1 MTMSEKDIIEL
12 AAQKA
17 AQVTLETLA
26 KQKKK
31 ERRERRDW
39 RLRNTRLLLEHLQQF
54 DTHAHKSVY
63 DVRKVLELA
72 QNDPEGVYS
81 QQLSGRQDVYLEGLA
96 ISAGRTETLVQQTK
110 SMLELYRLQCEKGNA
125 EKQRRYRVLAAHTLE
140 GKDYQQIMDEEAISK
155 STVFRDIDLAVEEL
169 SIMLFG
175 ADIFYDMD
183 EDGENR
189 GKKMG
194 TQRETDVL

>member
-17 AQVTLETLA
+17 AHVTLETLA

-39 RLRNTRLLLEHLQQF
+39 RLRNTRLLLEHLQEF

-63 DVRKVLELA
+63 DVRKVLESA

>member
-31 ERRERRDW
+31 ERREGRDW
-39 RLRNTRLLLEHLQQF
+39 RLRNTRLHLEHLQEF

-63 DVRKVLELA
+63 DVRKVLESA

-96 ISAGRTETLVQQTK
+96 ISAGRTETFVRQTK
-110 SMLELYRLQCEKGNA
+110 
-125 EKQRRYRVLAAHTLE
+125 VDAA
-140 GKDYQQIMDEEAISK
+140 S
-155 STVFRDIDLAVEEL
+155 STVCSVKREMRKSSGGIVSWRPTHLRERIINRLWMRKRSPKA
-169 SIMLFG
+169 LFSG
-175 ADIFYDMD
+175 IS
-183 EDGENR
+183 
-189 GKKMG
+189 
-194 TQRETDVL
+194 

>member
-63 DVRKVLELA
+63 DVRKVLESA

-81 QQLSGRQDVYLEGLA
+81 QQLSGRQDVYLEGLT

-110 SMLELYRLQCEKGNA
+110 SMLELYRLQCENGNA
-125 EKQRRYRVLAAHTLE
+125 EKQRRYRVLAAHSFE

-189 GKKMG
+189 RKKMG

>member
-31 ERRERRDW
+31 ERRERRDC

-63 DVRKVLELA
+63 DVRKVLESA

-125 EKQRRYRVLAAHTLE
+125 EKQRRYRVLKSYSID
-140 GKDYQQIMDEEAISK
+140 GKNYQEIMAEESISK
-155 STVFRDIDLAVEEL
+155 STVFRDIDLAIEEL
-169 SIMLFG
+169 SIMLYG
-175 ADIFYDMD
+175 ADIFYDMVEAED
-183 EDGENR
+183 EH
-189 GKKMG
+189 GKKLG
-194 TQRETDVL
+194 TQTENNVL

>member
-17 AQVTLETLA
+17 AQVTLDTLA

-63 DVRKVLELA
+63 DVRKVLESA

-110 SMLELYRLQCEKGNA
+110 SMLELYRLQCENGNA
-125 EKQRRYRVLAAHTLE
+125 EKQRRYRVLAAHSFE

-194 TQRETDVL
+194 TQRENDVL

>member
-31 ERRERRDW
+31 ARRERRDW
-39 RLRNTRLLLEHLQQF
+39 RLHNTRLLLEHLQQR

-63 DVRKVLELA
+63 DVRKVLESA
-72 QNDPEGVYS
+72 QNAPEGVYS